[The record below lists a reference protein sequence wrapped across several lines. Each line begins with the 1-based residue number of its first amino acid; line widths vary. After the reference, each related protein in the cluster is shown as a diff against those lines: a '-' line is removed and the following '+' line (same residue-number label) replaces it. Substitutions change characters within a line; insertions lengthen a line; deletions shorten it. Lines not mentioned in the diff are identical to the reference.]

1 MITFEEMTDMLQ
13 AYFEWKKVHRPLNCQ
28 ILCVTNAL
36 ADRSH
41 KAT

>member
-13 AYFEWKKVHRPLNCQ
+13 AYCVKKVHRPLNCQ

>member
-1 MITFEEMTDMLQ
+1 MNTFEEMTDMLRILSV
-13 AYFEWKKVHRPLNCQ
+13 KNMHRPLNCQ
-28 ILCVTNAL
+28 ILCVTNTL

>member
-1 MITFEEMTDMLQ
+1 MNTFEEMTDILQ
-13 AYFEWKKVHRPLNCQ
+13 RILSVNKVHRPLNCQ